1 MLHDFP
7 KFLPVI
13 MEISLL
19 GTALATSFCR
29 SSDLLA
35 LLT

>member
-13 MEISLL
+13 MEIFRL
-19 GTALATSFCR
+19 GTALATSLCR
-29 SSDLLA
+29 SSDLLDS
-35 LLT
+35 LT